1 MKIGNLHFENNVFL
15 APMAGVTD
23 ISFRGLCKE
32 QGCGLVYTEMVSAK
46 ALYYGNDNTQN
57 LLRISEEEKPVAVQ
71 IFGNDPEVMAKV
83 VEEHFN
89 HRDDICIIDVNMGC
103 PAPKIVKNGEG
114 SALMKD
120 PKLAAEIIRR
130 LKKVSTKP
138 VTAKFRKGFDDENIN
153 AVEFA
158 LALEEAG
165 VDAITVHGR
174 TRKQMYEGKADWNII
189 KEVKKAV
196 KIPVIGNGDV
206 FTPEDALKM
215 KELTDCDGIM
225 IARGSMGNPW
235 LFKQIQRIING
246 EELKEV
252 TPEEKIDMCLRHYEL
267 AIKYD
272 GEYKAI
278 REMRKHASWYIKGL
292 PKCTEIRNE
301 MNSLENSDDVKKAL
315 IEYKEY
321 LKKLKDLNKTKE

>member
-1 MKIGNLHFENNVFL
+1 MKIGNIEFENNVFL

-46 ALYYGNDNTQN
+46 ALHYGNDNTKK
-57 LLRISEEEKPVAVQ
+57 LLRISDEEMPVAVQ
-71 IFGNDPEVMAKV
+71 IFGNEPDIMAKV

-89 HRDDICIIDVNMGC
+89 DRNDICIIDINMGC

-120 PKLAAEIIRR
+120 PKLAAEIVRKI
-130 LKKVSTKP
+130 KQVSSKP
-138 VTAKFRKGFDDENIN
+138 VTAKFRKGFDDDNLN

-158 LALEEAG
+158 LALEDAG
-165 VDAITVHGR
+165 VDAIAIHGR

-189 KEVKKAV
+189 KDIKDKVN
-196 KIPVIGNGDV
+196 IPVIGNGDV

-215 KELTDCDGIM
+215 KELTNCDGIM
-225 IARGSMGNPW
+225 VARGSMGNPW
-235 LFKQIQRIING
+235 IFKQIQRILEG
-246 EELKEV
+246 KELKEI
-252 TPEEKIDMCLRHYEL
+252 TPEEKIDMCIRHYEL

-272 GEYKAI
+272 GYHKAI

-292 PKCTEIRNE
+292 PKCTDVRNE
-301 MNSLENSDDVKKAL
+301 MNTLEDSDAVMKLL
-315 IEYKEY
+315 INYKNE
-321 LKKLKDLNKTKE
+321 LKILKTGR